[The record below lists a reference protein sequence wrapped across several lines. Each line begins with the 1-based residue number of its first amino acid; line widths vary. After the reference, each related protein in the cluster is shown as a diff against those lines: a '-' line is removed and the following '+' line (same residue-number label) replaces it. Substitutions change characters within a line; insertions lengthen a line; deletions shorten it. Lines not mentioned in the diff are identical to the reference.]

1 MTNIINTPTIFN
13 KKYKNVLHI
22 RLEDYVNYNMH
33 LDVKRILDLLNK
45 IIISDSLCIVC
56 KKPET
61 KFEINYIK
69 EIINCVLS
77 KNLQIFT
84 EHNDTIT
91 DYYIMKE
98 AKLLICSKST
108 LSWCAAFFS
117 DKINKCYVPDYEI
130 SYVRTF
136 KYPIDNTELY

>member
-1 MTNIINTPTIFN
+1 MIDIINTPSSFN

-22 RLEDYVNYNMH
+22 RLEDYVKYNMH
-33 LDVKRILDLLNK
+33 LEVKRIIDLLDK

-61 KFEINYIK
+61 DFEVNYIK

-77 KNLQIFT
+77 KKLQIFT

-98 AKLLICSKST
+98 SELLICSKST
-108 LSWCAAFFS
+108 LSWCAALFS

-130 SYVRTF
+130 SSGQSF